1 MRGPLDDP
9 LRRFAIATAD
19 LADDDV
25 VVRLTADNVVPDGDL
40 VSLLAAEVTGS
51 AAYVRV
57 GGDDPALPY
66 GVAGEAFTV
75 RALREA
81 DKEATDPADREH
93 VTPYVRR
100 VHGDRRIDAHRRPR
114 RLGRA
119 AVHRGHLRRLRRAEP
134 GARRHRRPVGT
145 GWRELCARLA
155 TLAAASPPVE
165 PRRENPLRQGPFVLG
180 TVQLGLAYGVANQT
194 GMPDESTAGEVL
206 AAAAAA
212 GVTHVDTARAYGDS
226 ERRIGRALDRGLSEH
241 LRVVTKVRPLDDVPA
256 DGPVGWGREAVLA
269 SGQTSLRLLG
279 ADSVDA
285 LLLHRAAGL
294 EPARGPRRAAA
305 APRGGTDAA
314 RSGRPCPRPAELLAL
329 LEDPEVGYVQLPF
342 NLLDRRWRDRRA

>member
-1 MRGPLDDP
+1 M
-9 LRRFAIATAD
+9 
-19 LADDDV
+19 
-25 VVRLTADNVVPDGDL
+25 
-40 VSLLAAEVTGS
+40 
-51 AAYVRV
+51 RV

-81 DKEATDPADREH
+81 DKEAIDPADREH
-93 VTPYVRR
+93 VTPYVRG
-100 VHGDRRIDAHRRPR
+100 VHGDRRIAAHRRPR

-119 AVHRGHLRRLRRAEP
+119 ALHGGHLRRLRGAEP

-145 GWRELCARLA
+145 TWRELCARLA
-155 TLAAASPPVE
+155 TLAAAPPPVE
-165 PRRENPLRQGPFVLG
+165 PRSENPLGQGPFVLG

-194 GMPDESTAGEVL
+194 GMPDESTAREVL

-212 GVTHVDTARAYGDS
+212 GVSHVDTARAYGDS

-256 DGPVGWGREAVLA
+256 DGPAGWGREAVLA

-279 ADSVDA
+279 AE
-285 LLLHRAAGL
+285 LGRRAAAAPRRGL
-294 EPARGPRRAAA
+294 EPPRGARRAAA
-305 APRGGTDAA
+305 APRGGA
-314 RSGRPCPRPAELLAL
+314 RPG
-329 LEDPEVGYVQLPF
+329 
-342 NLLDRRWRDRRA
+342 